1 MFISISCMNAGRM
14 GCVFFPDNLSKLE
27 LCFFP
32 DSVRFDADAPYDII
46 YYTPIILA
54 PTFAGYN
61 NILVIIDN
69 GVK

>member
-1 MFISISCMNAGRM
+1 MNAGRM

-32 DSVRFDADAPYDII
+32 DSVRFDAGAPYDI
-46 YYTPIILA
+46 YYPHTTLA
-54 PTFAGYN
+54 STVTGYN
-61 NILVIIDN
+61 NIFVIVDN

>member
-1 MFISISCMNAGRM
+1 MNAGRM

-32 DSVRFDADAPYDII
+32 DSVRFDAEAPYDI

-54 PTFAGYN
+54 PTVAGYN
-61 NILVIIDN
+61 NILVVIDN

>member
-1 MFISISCMNAGRM
+1 
-14 GCVFFPDNLSKLE
+14 VFFPDNLSKLE

-32 DSVRFDADAPYDII
+32 DSVRFDADAPYDI